1 MATKSTATS
10 DECYNRL
17 EPDEPY
23 FCLMAR
29 DPDFEVMVRTWAL
42 HRRMQIS
49 SGARENTLQE
59 NHQIAEALNCAQ
71 DGKAWREEY
80 LVRKAKQEGLEF
92 DIEGRPTTGPHMRK
106 QTTTTGHDIISRKL
120 PEALGLGDSIQE
132 EAAKINQQ
140 LPVIGEFG
148 NIVRTENG

>member
-1 MATKSTATS
+1 MATKSTATA

-49 SGARENTLQE
+49 SGARTNNADENK
-59 NHQIAEALNCAQ
+59 QIAEALNCAQ
-71 DGKAWREEY
+71 EGKAWREEY
-80 LVRKAKQEGLEF
+80 LVRKARQAGLEF
-92 DIEGRPTTGPHMRK
+92 NHEGYVINRE
-106 QTTTTGHDIISRKL
+106 L
-120 PEALGLGDSIQE
+120 PKSIGIGESIQK
-132 EAAKINQQ
+132 EAER
-140 LPVIGEFG
+140 LP
-148 NIVRTENG
+148 NRTSTI